1 MSLLLLKYKF
11 SIYTSRRINV
21 INIARKKNF
30 FIIIFNFRFFN
41 YRKSNKYSKVRLI
54 GKRNEE
60 FLGKITE
67 IRLWRED

>member
-41 YRKSNKYSKVRLI
+41 YRKSNKYSKVS
-54 GKRNEE
+54 
-60 FLGKITE
+60 
-67 IRLWRED
+67 WD